1 MLKFMY
7 LIFLFIT
14 VDSCATPLTIRVSE
28 NSSKDSTSYIAE
40 YFLSFDVFIN
50 SYYCTERDLY
60 ELSVDHPEW
69 ISDYFPT
76 ILDEY
81 DLTLFTQFQIAIQLY
96 KINEKSYL
104 NDLWNNFSRLKN
116 NPEFSPI
123 IKELSNQNI
132 ILE

>member
-1 MLKFMY
+1 MLKFLL

-14 VDSCATPLTIRVSE
+14 VDSCATPLTNKVSK
-28 NSSKDSTSYIAE
+28 NDSKDSTNYVAT
-40 YFLSFDVFIN
+40 YFLSYDVYIN
-50 SYYCTERDLY
+50 SYYCTERDIY
-60 ELSVDHPEW
+60 ELTVDHPEW

-104 NDLWNNFSRLKN
+104 NDLWKKFSRLKN

-123 IKELSNQNI
+123 ITELNNQNI
-132 ILE
+132 ILD